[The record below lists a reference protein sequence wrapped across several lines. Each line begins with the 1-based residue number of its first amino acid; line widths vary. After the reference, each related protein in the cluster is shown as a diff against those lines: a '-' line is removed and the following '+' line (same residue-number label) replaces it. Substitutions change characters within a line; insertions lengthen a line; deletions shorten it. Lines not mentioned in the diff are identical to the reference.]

1 MAAELLSMRQA
12 SNVSVMYTP
21 TFCWVVW
28 TSTAVSNGSVC
39 CTPTLL
45 PSGIRSASAS
55 LWLKLELC
63 PPYATPT
70 VTQFPRPKTAPLY
83 ESCAV
88 KPQSW
93 VVVFETARERN
104 HRERPQQRK
113 TPAWPATTWRS
124 FLDVDAYR
132 LSLVIFEPCSLTP
145 AMSPFWPKTNP

>member
-93 VVVFETARERN
+93 VVVFERRESAITEKDLSSGKRLLGRRQ
-104 HRERPQQRK
+104 H
-113 TPAWPATTWRS
+113 WRS